1 MKTEKDLIELR
12 DLYKK
17 RMDDARKFIDKFKG
31 MASEGEW
38 IVQFHMARGKI
49 EVLEF
54 LLKDSI
60 NLKIYDRKKI
70 EKASCHDCGAI
81 EGEFHNH
88 GCDMEICP
96 FCDGQLL
103 GCSCAY
109 TALGYQYDS
118 NKEYC
123 GLPKEIYENGLS
135 KEQEKEWI
143 NLLEKKGRIRWIKYP
158 IICAKCG
165 EVWPELFSVP
175 SEEWQRYIQKSEQ
188 DKVICVNCY
197 NFIKECID
205 SNK

>member
-1 MKTEKDLIELR
+1 MKTREDLIGLR
-12 DLYKK
+12 DLYSTRVK
-17 RMDDARKFIDKFKG
+17 DARKFINKFKG
-31 MASEGEW
+31 TASESEW
-38 IVQFHMARGKI
+38 IAQFYMAAGKI

-60 NLKIYDRKKI
+60 DLKIYDPKNI
-70 EKASCHDCGAI
+70 ETVTCHDCGAI

-96 FCDGQLL
+96 FCGGQLIS
-103 GCSCAY
+103 CSCIY
-109 TALGYQYDS
+109 NVLGYQYDS

-123 GLPKEIYENGLS
+123 GLPKEIYKNGLS

-143 NLLEKKGRIRWIKYP
+143 NLLEKKKRIRWIEYP
-158 IICAKCG
+158 NICAKCG

-175 SEEWQRYIQKSEQ
+175 NEEWQRYIQKSEQ
-188 DKVICVNCY
+188 DKVICINCY